1 MKKIV
6 EDKGSYIARIALT
19 DNLEKV
25 NKTSKLVK
33 PRESLYLKYIKRIID
48 LVITVPVFIV
58 VSPINFVVGMITLFD
73 VGLPVLFRQ
82 ERTGKD
88 GKHFYLIK
96 FRNMTFSKD
105 KNGNLLPPSERVT
118 KFGTFVRK
126 YSLDELLNFWNII
139 KGDMSLIGP
148 RPLPAIFDERYSNRH
163 RMRNAVRPGLE
174 CPCINVEEHVRFYQE
189 QFENDIWYV
198 ENVSFIV
205 DCKLFIN
212 LIKMVLNSKER
223 GDHAKIGGGDF
234 IGYNDDGEAFSMR
247 RIPKKYEE
255 QYLEYLN
262 SCENYNNLDF
272 KSSGGV

>member
-6 EDKGSYIARIALT
+6 EDKGSYIARIAST

-25 NKTSKLVK
+25 NKMSKLVK
-33 PRESLYLKYIKRIID
+33 PRESIYLKYIKRIID

-58 VSPINFVVGMITLFD
+58 VLPVNFVIGMITLLD
-73 VGLPVLFRQ
+73 VGLPILFRQ

-212 LIKMVLNSKER
+212 LVKMVLNSKER

>member
-58 VSPINFVVGMITLFD
+58 VLPVNFVVGMITLFD

-272 KSSGGV
+272 KSSGGF

>member
-1 MKKIV
+1 MMRKV
-6 EDKGSYIARIALT
+6 EDKGTYIARIASA

-25 NKTSKLVK
+25 NRTSKAVK
-33 PRESLYLKYIKRIID
+33 PRKSIYLKYIKRIID

-58 VSPINFVVGMITLFD
+58 VLPINSIVGVITLFD
-73 VGLPVLFRQ
+73 VGVPVFFKQ

-96 FRNMTFSKD
+96 FRNMTFAED
-105 KNGNLLPPSERVT
+105 DNGNLLPPSERVT

-148 RPLPAIFDERYSNRH
+148 RPLPAIFDERYSDRH

-174 CPCINVEEHVRFYQE
+174 CPCIKTDNHMRFYQE

-205 DCKLFIN
+205 DCKMFIS
-212 LIKMVLNSKER
+212 LVKMVFNSKER
-223 GDHAKIGGGDF
+223 GDHAKIKGGDF
-234 IGYNDDGEAFSMR
+234 VGYNDEGEAFSMR
-247 RIPKKYEE
+247 RIPTKYEE
-255 QYLEYLN
+255 LYLEYLA
-262 SCENYNNLDF
+262 SFKNN
-272 KSSGGV
+272 KI